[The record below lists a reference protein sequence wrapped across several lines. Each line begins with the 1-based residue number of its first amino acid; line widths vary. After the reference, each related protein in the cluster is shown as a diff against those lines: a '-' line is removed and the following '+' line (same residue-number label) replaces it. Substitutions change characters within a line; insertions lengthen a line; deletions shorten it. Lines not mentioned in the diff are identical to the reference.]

1 MNVVVSRN
9 ESQKIYQRI
18 ECDTSLWIKQAIIQ
32 LIVLILFRQSGVLS
46 VCISRAIL
54 ITQEVSELPYTIIM
68 HTSTVTLLLGLG
80 GGGMSTDYQLT
91 TLLWSQM
98 SGLINIKVRLLRE
111 RAGEQWG
118 VNYATPSC
126 VILQAVTK
134 KLTHRL
140 RNSQLHVCDE
150 RKMSDKGVWNSLKVH
165 KGLSSSL

>member
-54 ITQEVSELPYTIIM
+54 ITQEVPDLPYTIIM

-80 GGGMSTDYQLT
+80 GVGGGVVNGLPAHYIVMKSNVRVDQHK
-91 TLLWSQM
+91 SQT
-98 SGLINIKVRLLRE
+98 SE
-111 RAGEQWG
+111 GESRRTVG
-118 VNYATPSC
+118 
-126 VILQAVTK
+126 
-134 KLTHRL
+134 
-140 RNSQLHVCDE
+140 
-150 RKMSDKGVWNSLKVH
+150 G
-165 KGLSSSL
+165 

>member
-54 ITQEVSELPYTIIM
+54 ITQEVPELPYSIIM
-68 HTSTVTLLLGLG
+68 HTSTVTLLLGWG
-80 GGGMSTDYQLT
+80 GGVVNGLPAHYIVMKSNVRVDQHK
-91 TLLWSQM
+91 SQT
-98 SGLINIKVRLLRE
+98 SE
-111 RAGEQWG
+111 GESRRTVG

>member
-1 MNVVVSRN
+1 MKSNVRVDQHKSQTSEG
-9 ESQKIYQRI
+9 ES
-18 ECDTSLWIKQAIIQ
+18 
-32 LIVLILFRQSGVLS
+32 
-46 VCISRAIL
+46 
-54 ITQEVSELPYTIIM
+54 
-68 HTSTVTLLLGLG
+68 
-80 GGGMSTDYQLT
+80 
-91 TLLWSQM
+91 
-98 SGLINIKVRLLRE
+98 LRE

>member
-54 ITQEVSELPYTIIM
+54 ITQEVPELPYTIIM
-68 HTSTVTLLLGLG
+68 HTSTVTLLLGLRG
-80 GGGMSTDYQLT
+80 CQRDYQLT

>member
-54 ITQEVSELPYTIIM
+54 ITQEVPELPYTINSYIAFR
-68 HTSTVTLLLGLG
+68 TRG
-80 GGGMSTDYQLT
+80 GGGGLSTDYQLT

-150 RKMSDKGVWNSLKVH
+150 WKMSDKGVWNSLKVH